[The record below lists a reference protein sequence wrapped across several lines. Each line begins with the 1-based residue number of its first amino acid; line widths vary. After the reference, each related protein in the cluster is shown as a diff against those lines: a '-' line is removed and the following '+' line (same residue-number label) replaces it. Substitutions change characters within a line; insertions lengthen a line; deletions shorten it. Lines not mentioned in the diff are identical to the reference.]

1 MNYAFAYWNYYDDK
15 WIICKNC
22 FVCSNDEHCGQFLTS
37 SWFSYH
43 HKIKNGFPSFHFAII
58 GLKNKSNFKK
68 TQESLNTHMNITPS
82 NTDIDYDAY
91 DFAEYFYIEPEFMSD
106 INNELKLNTQLTYTF
121 QGYRNSM
128 NTLHMDI
135 RKFKLK
141 DETILNL
148 TLPQFSR

>member
-1 MNYAFAYWNYYDDK
+1 
-15 WIICKNC
+15 
-22 FVCSNDEHCGQFLTS
+22 
-37 SWFSYH
+37 
-43 HKIKNGFPSFHFAII
+43 
-58 GLKNKSNFKK
+58 
-68 TQESLNTHMNITPS
+68 MNITPS

-128 NTLHMDI
+128 NTLHMNI